1 MWHVGLTGLDD
12 NLNRIRA
19 TRTSRIS
26 DDLLALQNLVCQEII
41 LLFEICSNARQVV
54 SCAALFQPIR
64 SSQKKNA
71 FN

>member
-26 DDLLALQNLVCQEII
+26 DDLLAMALQNLVCQEII
-41 LLFEICSNARQVV
+41 LLFEICSNAQQIVCCPFPANTQF
-54 SCAALFQPIR
+54 SEEECI
-64 SSQKKNA
+64 
-71 FN
+71 